1 MYAWLLCGVLFLVN
15 VWDFSTL
22 QAGLLVSPGAVLS
35 AVAAIG
41 VGRLAGKISPRAA
54 MLVGLVLITAVGA
67 WLSINL
73 PQERHL
79 WDLWFP
85 SVVFSGIGM
94 GMVSTGVSQAAATS
108 VLPQK
113 FAGGIGLTM
122 AARQVG
128 GALGIAVLAAILTG
142 QAAGASRPYEQILLF
157 CTVTAAL
164 AGLAAFAI
172 RPRVP
177 ASAI

>member
-1 MYAWLLCGVLFLVN
+1 
-15 VWDFSTL
+15 
-22 QAGLLVSPGAVLS
+22 
-35 AVAAIG
+35 
-41 VGRLAGKISPRAA
+41 
-54 MLVGLVLITAVGA
+54 
-67 WLSINL
+67 
-73 PQERHL
+73 
-79 WDLWFP
+79 
-85 SVVFSGIGM
+85 M